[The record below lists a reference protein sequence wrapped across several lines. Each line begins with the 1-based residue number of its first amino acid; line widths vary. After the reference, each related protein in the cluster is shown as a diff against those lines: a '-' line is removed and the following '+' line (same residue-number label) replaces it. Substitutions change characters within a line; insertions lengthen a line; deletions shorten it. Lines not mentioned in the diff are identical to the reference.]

1 MRAEDEASASGL
13 GHPRRSTRISSRY
26 AVDSTPADR
35 TPRAVPVAALR
46 NYASALRVA
55 ARRRPSVRRNV
66 A

>member
-13 GHPRRSTRISSRY
+13 VHPRRSTRRY